1 MLAVTLRI
9 LLLVVVY
16 DLHVVGVPT
25 LPPKAHPPLIV
36 DPDAVLPP
44 PLPVSLQLL
53 QAVARRDLEVVQAA
67 GRMQDQEFAER
78 DARQGSEPLPRL
90 PLKEGFGIPV
100 RKPLDNGV

>member
-1 MLAVTLRI
+1 MLAIMRRI

-36 DPDAVLPP
+36 DPDTVL
-44 PLPVSLQLL
+44 PLPVSLQPL

-67 GRMQDQEFAER
+67 GRMQDQEFAEGYPCE
-78 DARQGSEPLPRL
+78 GSEPLPRL
-90 PLKEGFGIPV
+90 SLKEGFGIPV
-100 RKPLDNGV
+100 RKPLDHGVY